1 MMGWFS
7 YMRANRRG
15 SLFLVFVL
23 LNFLAAC
30 TSLPPASVQA
40 PSSAIAASTDTA
52 LGRAAAAAMLAASAP
67 SGQSGFRPIPQASVA
82 LDARL
87 TLIKRAQSSLDLQ
100 YYLLG
105 NDEVGHL
112 VLRELRDAANRGVRV
127 RLLIDDFYTVGMDR
141 LLMGLAA
148 HPNAEVRLFNPFGA
162 GRVSS
167 GGRLLSLAADFKR
180 LNHRMHNKLF
190 VADGAIAVVGGRN
203 LADGYFLRDHGAN
216 FIDFDALAVGPIV
229 PQLADIFDL
238 YWNSPLVRDLETVA
252 RVSESKE
259 ELAAAFE
266 AETAVY
272 ARRAMSPPPALD
284 DYGTPMVGNE
294 IDAGLPHLTWAPAS
308 AYADGAGKALASDVT
323 HRAMQ
328 SAAYQNMETFQTA
341 RSEVL
346 LFSPY
351 FVPGEP
357 GMKRLKLARDNNV
370 SVRVITNSMS
380 STDEPLAALA
390 YEHYRVPMLKMGV
403 ELYELSELQL
413 RKEDDVRHYFGT
425 SRAQLHAKLGI
436 VDRKTLVIGS
446 TNLDQ
451 RSVTT
456 NTELTVTIHSP
467 ELAMQTVKWFNSD
480 NPGEARGVYKLRLAD
495 DGKTLQ
501 WIALHGHNGSEMVD
515 GEPEIDRWLRF
526 KLFLLSTFVPESLL

>member
-1 MMGWFS
+1 MGWFS
-7 YMRANRRG
+7 YMRANRGG
-15 SLFLVFVL
+15 SLLVSILLVFL
-23 LNFLAAC
+23 TAC
-30 TSLPPASVQA
+30 TSLPPASVQP

-52 LGRAAAAAMLAASAP
+52 LGRAAAAAMVAASAP
-67 SGQSGFRPIPQASVA
+67 EGQSGFRPIPQASVA

-127 RLLIDDFYTVGMDR
+127 RLLLDDFYTTGMDR
-141 LLMGLAA
+141 LLLGLAA
-148 HPNAEVRLFNPFGA
+148 HPNVEVRLFNPFGP
-162 GRVSS
+162 GRVST

-190 VADGAIAVVGGRN
+190 IADGAVVVAGGRN
-203 LADGYFLRDHGAN
+203 LADGYFLRDQGAN
-216 FIDFDALAVGPIV
+216 FIDFDVLAVGPIV

-238 YWNSPLVRDLETVA
+238 YWNSPLVRELETVT
-252 RVSESKE
+252 RVTESPDD
-259 ELAAAFE
+259 LRAAFE
-266 AETAVY
+266 ASTAVY
-272 ARRAMSPPPALD
+272 ARRAMAPPPALD
-284 DYGTPMVGNE
+284 SYGVPTVGNE
-294 IDAGLPHLTWAPAS
+294 IDAGLPHLIWAPAS
-308 AYADGAGKALASDVT
+308 AYADGAGKALSSDRT
-323 HRAMQ
+323 GKAIQ

-341 RSEVL
+341 RSEVM

-357 GMKRLKLARDNNV
+357 GMKRLQFARDHNIT
-370 SVRVITNSMS
+370 VRIVTNSMA

-390 YEHYRVPMLKMGV
+390 YERYRVPMLKMGV
-403 ELYELSELQL
+403 ELYELSEQEL
-413 RKEDDVRHYFGT
+413 RKEDDMRHYFGS

-436 VDRKTLVIGS
+436 VDRKTLIIGS

-456 NTELTVTIHSP
+456 NTELAITIHSP
-467 ELAMQTVKWFNSD
+467 ELAMRTLKWFNSE
-480 NPGEARGVYKLRLAD
+480 NPGDARGVYKLKLSD
-495 DGKTLQ
+495 DGKKLQ
-501 WIALHGHNGSEMVD
+501 WIALHGERGSELVD
-515 GEPEIDRWLRF
+515 EEPELDRWLRF
-526 KLFLLSTFVPESLL
+526 KLFLMSTFVPEDWL